1 MRKCVSILLAV
12 VLLISL
18 SVGCTKAAEPA
29 GTGSTEA
36 AVTEASTAPAADAS
50 TPAEPV
56 AALKGDLT
64 FIHHRTD
71 IDGTLIKGYIAKFNE
86 KYPDVKITTE
96 TYSDYDGQMT
106 IRMNSNDYGDA
117 LIISDKINQNDYP
130 NYFEKLGTAADLEN
144 TYMWIRQSKATIGE
158 DVYGLPTC
166 GNAFGIVYNK
176 RIYSE
181 AGVTTLP
188 KTPDEFIA
196 DLKLIKEKTKAIPY
210 YTNYAADWTLAGQY
224 EDHRTSVS
232 GDPDYVNKLVHMD
245 DPFSPGKPHYI
256 VYKLLYDAVK
266 NGLCEDDPLT
276 TDWESSKTRLATG
289 EIATMMLGSWAI
301 AQCQERGVQQGTD
314 PADVGFMPFPYTNA
328 DGSLYAGS
336 GGDRN
341 VAVNTNSQ
349 NKEAARA
356 WIDFFLNET
365 DYAKQLGAIN
375 VLKSKQS
382 EFPDAL
388 KAFQDLGVKLI
399 VNNPAPAS
407 EAGLLDKIDQKSEVG
422 LWQSDFKKR
431 IVEAAMGTRK
441 ESYDDIMKDLN
452 AKWAKARKDLGVTP

>member
-1 MRKCVSILLAV
+1 MRRLAPFILAAFMFSMLLA
-12 VLLISL
+12 
-18 SVGCTKAAEPA
+18 GCGTTGGTDATTSAAAE
-29 GTGSTEA
+29 TQA
-36 AVTEASTAPAADAS
+36 AAQETTSAAP
-50 TPAEPV
+50 
-56 AALKGDLT
+56 ALKGEIT

-71 IDGTLIKGYIAKFNE
+71 IDGTLIKDYIAQFNK
-86 KYPDVKITTE
+86 KYPDVKIKTE
-96 TYSDYDGQMT
+96 SMSDYDGQMT

-117 LIISDKINQNDYP
+117 LIIVDKINPQDYH
-130 NYFEKLGTAADLEN
+130 NFFDVLGTATDLEK
-144 TYMWIRQSKATIGE
+144 TYMWIRVSKGTLGE

-176 RIYSE
+176 RIWTE
-181 AGVTTLP
+181 AGVTKLP
-188 KTPDEFIA
+188 STPEEFTA

-210 YTNYAADWTLAGQY
+210 YTNYAADWPLAGQY

-232 GDPDYVNKLVHMD
+232 GDPDYVNKMIHMD

-266 NGLCEDDPLT
+266 EKCIEDDPLT

-301 AQCQERGVQQGTD
+301 SQCQERAVQSGVD
-314 PADVGFMPFPYTNA
+314 PKDVGFMPFPYTNA
-328 DGSLYAGS
+328 DGKVYAGS

-341 VAVNTNSQ
+341 VAINKNSK
-349 NKEAARA
+349 NKEIARA
-356 WIDFFLNET
+356 WIDFFLGET

-382 EFPDAL
+382 DFPDAL
-388 KAFQDLGVKLI
+388 KAFQDLGVQLI
-399 VNNPAPAS
+399 TNNPAPQG
-407 EAGLLDKIDQKSEVG
+407 EEGLLDKIDGKSEVG
-422 LWQSDFKKR
+422 LWQSNFKKR
-431 IVEAAMGTRK
+431 IVESALGNTK

-452 AKWAKARKDLGVTP
+452 TKWAKARKDLNIAP

>member
-1 MRKCVSILLAV
+1 MKRYISLVLAV
-12 VLLISL
+12 FMLFAVMA
-18 SVGCTKAAEPA
+18 GCGKTAESAGDTSAAV
-29 GTGSTEA
+29 GST
-36 AVTEASTAPAADAS
+36 AADAS
-50 TPAEPV
+50 TQEAPPATSD
-56 AALKGDLT
+56 LKGEIT

-71 IDGTLIKGYIAKFNE
+71 IDGTLIQDYIAQFN
-86 KYPDVKITTE
+86 KKHPDVKIKTE
-96 TYSDYDGQMT
+96 SMSDYDGQIT

-117 LIISDKINQNDYP
+117 LIIVDTVNQEDYP
-130 NYFEKLGTAADLEN
+130 SFFEVLGNATDLEK
-144 TYMWIRQSKATIGE
+144 TYMWIRVSKGTIGE

-176 RIYSE
+176 RIWSE
-181 AGVTTLP
+181 AGVTKLP
-188 KTPDEFIA
+188 STPEEFTA
-196 DLKLIKEKTKAIPY
+196 DLKLIKEKTDAIPF

-232 GDPDYVNKLVHMD
+232 GDPDYVNKMVHMD

-266 NGLCEDDPLT
+266 EKCVEDDPMT

-301 AQCQERGVQQGTD
+301 AQCQERAVQSGVD
-314 PADVGFMPFPYTNA
+314 PKDVGFMPFPYTNA
-328 DGSLYAGS
+328 DGNIYAGS

-341 VAVNTNSQ
+341 IAINKNSK
-349 NKEAARA
+349 NKEIARA

-382 EFPDAL
+382 EFPEAL
-388 KAFQDLGVKLI
+388 KAFQDLGVKI
-399 VNNPAPAS
+399 IGNNPAP
-407 EAGLLDKIDQKSEVG
+407 ENEIGLLDKIDKQSEVG
-422 LWQSDFKKR
+422 LWLSNFKKR
-431 IVEAAMGTRK
+431 IVESALGNTK
-441 ESYDDIMKDLN
+441 ESYDDIMNDLN
-452 AKWAKARKDLGVTP
+452 QRWAKARKDLGVTP